1 MNAKEGRGTE
11 TNVEP
16 EKEIEKV
23 TKSVGSMSE
32 QFVEEEEDSGLNQN
46 LEEGIWGKYS
56 PWYTLCIEN
65 DFLRA
70 HTIY

>member
-11 TNVEP
+11 TNIEP

-46 LEEGIWGKYS
+46 LEEGI
-56 PWYTLCIEN
+56 
-65 DFLRA
+65 
-70 HTIY
+70 